1 MKLKPEEKFAFL
13 QLTQYIAYADGEYGV
28 KEKEII
34 AEYCIEMGIDYFEIN
49 KELIKFEE
57 ILKVFQSRESRRIV
71 MLSLMALIHIDD
83 HFGLHEHKTIK
94 QVAEKFNLDTKELHS
109 FSIWGKSASALY
121 EQGLLLIEG

>member
-1 MKLKPEEKFAFL
+1 MKLKSEEKFAFL
-13 QLTQYIAYADGEYGV
+13 QLAQHVACSDGEYGP

-34 AEYCIEMGIDYFEIN
+34 AEYCVEMGIDYFEIN

-57 ILKVFQSRESRRIV
+57 LIKVFHSTQSQRIV

-83 HFGLHEHKTIK
+83 HFGLHEHKTINRIAQEFK
-94 QVAEKFNLDTKELHS
+94 LNAKELHS
-109 FSIWGKSASALY
+109 FSNWGKLSSALY

>member
-1 MKLKPEEKFAFL
+1 MKLKTEEKFAFL
-13 QLTQYIAYADGEYGV
+13 QLAQYIAQSDGEYGL

-34 AEYCIEMGIDYFEIN
+34 GEYCIEMGIDNFEIN
-49 KELIKFEE
+49 KELIKFDE
-57 ILKVFQSRESRRIV
+57 ILNIFKSETSQRIV

-83 HFGLHEHKTIK
+83 HFGLHEHKTMT
-94 QVAEKFNLDTKELHS
+94 QVAEKFNLSAKTMHA

>member
-1 MKLKPEEKFAFL
+1 MKLKSEEKFAFL
-13 QLTQYIAYADGEYGV
+13 QLAQYIAYADGEYGP

-49 KELIKFEE
+49 RELIKFEE
-57 ILKVFQSRESRRIV
+57 ILKTFQTRESQRIV

-83 HFGLHEHKTIK
+83 HFGLHEHKTINL
-94 QVAEKFNLDTKELHS
+94 VAEKFQFTLKELHA

-121 EQGLLLIEG
+121 EQGLSLIEG